1 MASLSLTPATLAML
15 LVGCALISS
24 LITLSV
30 VGLAVKYRLWPAL
43 ERHIDHRLEQ
53 AADRLEERLR
63 RRVSGLA
70 KDLAR
75 GVGGLVVGR
84 RGREDDADPDA

>member
-1 MASLSLTPATLAML
+1 MTSLSLTPATLAML

-30 VGLAVKYRLWPAL
+30 VGLAVKFRLWPAL
-43 ERHIDHRLEQ
+43 ERHIDRRLEQ
-53 AADRLEERLR
+53 AGQRLEERLR

-70 KDLAR
+70 KDLAK

-84 RGREDDADPDA
+84 RSREDDPGPDA